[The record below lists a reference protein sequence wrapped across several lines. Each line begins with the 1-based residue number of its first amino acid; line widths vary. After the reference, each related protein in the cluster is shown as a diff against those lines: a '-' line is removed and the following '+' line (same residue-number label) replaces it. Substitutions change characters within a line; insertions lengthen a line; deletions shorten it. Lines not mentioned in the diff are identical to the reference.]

1 LSAYFLSRYQTR
13 RPLTLSAEAAE
24 AMQIYDWPGNVRELE
39 RLIEGAV
46 TLAASEWV
54 TIGDLPP
61 ALRGDCAEA
70 LGLSLKRNDTMR
82 AWGARYA
89 RLVFDRCQQNKRRA
103 CEALDIS
110 YHTLMAY
117 LQHGPESPASKRR
130 GVAWEA
136 DAADESPAAALAED
150 NRALEGPLSG

>member
-1 LSAYFLSRYQTR
+1 MSTYFLSRYQTQ

-54 TIGDLPP
+54 DDWRPAA

-70 LGLSLKRNDTMR
+70 LGLS
-82 AWGARYA
+82 
-89 RLVFDRCQQNKRRA
+89 
-103 CEALDIS
+103 
-110 YHTLMAY
+110 
-117 LQHGPESPASKRR
+117 
-130 GVAWEA
+130 
-136 DAADESPAAALAED
+136 
-150 NRALEGPLSG
+150 